1 MKLVILIVVFA
12 FFVIPQGQSLPY
24 SKHELRS
31 YDLNSQVP
39 SHPLPSENIT
49 TTTTEIPTTTGFPTT
64 TISPL
69 NVTNVIVSL
78 VCGLSIIGIIV
89 MVVIVLKAS
98 QIGLHYN

>member
-12 FFVIPQGQSLPY
+12 FFAIPQGQSLPY
-24 SKHELRS
+24 SGHELRS

-39 SHPLPSENIT
+39 SLPLLPENIT
-49 TTTTEIPTTTGFPTT
+49 TTTTEISTT